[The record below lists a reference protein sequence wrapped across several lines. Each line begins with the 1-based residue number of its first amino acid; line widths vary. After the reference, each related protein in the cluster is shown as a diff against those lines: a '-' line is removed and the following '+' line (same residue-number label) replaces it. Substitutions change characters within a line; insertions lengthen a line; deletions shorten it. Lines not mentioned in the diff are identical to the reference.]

1 MRQESDIDYV
11 NGQIVLLVEAMLCSI
26 TPNFRAV
33 SIDCREESVALYFV
47 LDEESHDS
55 REDIDDIVFEYQA
68 LQEVIREI
76 ELIVVVDHR
85 DLAALNIPGRFV
97 YQRKE

>member
-1 MRQESDIDYV
+1 MSQNSDIEYV

-26 TPNFRAV
+26 TPTFRAV
-33 SIDCREESVALYFV
+33 SIVCGEKSSALYFV
-47 LDEESHDS
+47 LDEESQDC

-76 ELIVVVDHR
+76 ELFVIVDR
-85 DLAALNIPGRFV
+85 CDIAALNIPGRFV